1 VFTLTL
7 PILSV
12 TYTIFVDEALHNVLE
27 KMLIFEQNKQQKG
40 EILQIKLKIFKKFNL
55 FYLIC

>member
-1 VFTLTL
+1 
-7 PILSV
+7 
-12 TYTIFVDEALHNVLE
+12 
-27 KMLIFEQNKQQKG
+27 MLIFEQNKQQKG